1 MSEILEIIT
10 AVAIV
15 FSALAMVTRK
25 SPIYGALW
33 LINCFLFTAVL
44 YVIQDSLFMG
54 LLQVLTYAGAILVLV
69 IFSIMLMDLRDDQSV
84 GARSGGLQIVTF
96 ASMLL
101 SMILLSKFFI
111 ESKVLKAS
119 FPQLKDDHW
128 GGLQH
133 MGKHLYEAGGLF
145 PFEFITVL
153 LLGTLVG
160 CVQLAK
166 RKEWL

>member
-1 MSEILEIIT
+1 MIEQILEIMT
-10 AVAIV
+10 AVAIIV
-15 FSALAMVTRK
+15 SAIAMITRK
-25 SPIYGALW
+25 NALYAALW

-44 YVIQDSLFMG
+44 YVIQDSVFMG
-54 LLQVLTYAGAILVLV
+54 FLQVLTYAGAILVLV

-84 GARSGGLQIVTF
+84 GSRSASVQIVTG
-96 ASMLL
+96 ASALL
-101 SMILLSKFFI
+101 SILLLTKFFVNNYSGKGFEDLTI
-111 ESKVLKAS
+111 AN
-119 FPQLKDDHW
+119 W

-133 MGKHLYEAGGLF
+133 MGMHLYERGGLF

>member
-1 MSEILEIIT
+1 MISQILEIIT
-10 AVAIV
+10 AITILL
-15 FSALAMVTRK
+15 SALAMVTRK
-25 SPIYGALW
+25 NPIYGALW

-54 LLQVLTYAGAILVLV
+54 FLQVLTYAGAILVLV
-69 IFSIMLMDLRDDQSV
+69 IFSIMLMDLREDQSV
-84 GARSGGLQIVTF
+84 GSRTAMVQIVTLG
-96 ASMLL
+96 SVLL
-101 SMILLSKFFI
+101 SIILLCKFYFDVYSKT
-111 ESKVLKAS
+111 A
-119 FPQLKDDHW
+119 FPKLTDSNW

-145 PFEFITVL
+145 PFEFITIL